1 METKKQIKAQL
12 RNQIAKEYKDRLL
25 SASQECRK
33 ARMELCAEQTLRVQA
48 EEKAASLQ
56 EEVDMYK
63 DWVRRLQEFM
73 DMDPETRE
81 NEIKKYKEQRALD
94 NTFEFV
100 ANSEFFKMFYQNSP
114 VKVKIVPEC

>member
-12 RNQIAKEYKDRLL
+12 RNQISKEYKDRLD
-25 SASQECRK
+25 SAKQECMT
-33 ARMELCAEQTLRVQA
+33 ARVKFIAEQKLRVQA
-48 EEKAASLQ
+48 EDKVASLQ
-56 EEVDMYK
+56 EELDMYK

-73 DMDPETRE
+73 DMDSETRE

-100 ANSEFFKMFYQNSP
+100 ANFEFFKMFY
-114 VKVKIVPEC
+114 

>member
-12 RNQIAKEYKDRLL
+12 INKISKEYKDRLDH
-25 SASQECRK
+25 AEQECMA
-33 ARMELCAEQTLRVQA
+33 ARAKYFAEKKLRVQA
-48 EEKAASLQ
+48 EEKVASLQ

-81 NEIKKYKEQRALD
+81 NEIKKYKEQRALND
-94 NTFEFV
+94 ACEFV
-100 ANSEFFKMFYQNSP
+100 ANSNFFKMFNQLAGMTLF
-114 VKVKIVPEC
+114 

>member
-33 ARMELCAEQTLRVQA
+33 ARMELCAEQALRVQA
-48 EEKAASLQ
+48 EEKVASLQ

-63 DWVRRLQEFM
+63 DLVRRLQEFM

-81 NEIKKYKEQRALD
+81 NEIKKYKEQKVLD
-94 NTFEFV
+94 DMIDYV
-100 ANSEFFKMFYQNSP
+100 ANSNFFKMFNQLTGMTLF
-114 VKVKIVPEC
+114 